1 MMLANLLA
9 SFMQNNAIYLV
20 VLGIILALFAGA
32 FVLVWLFKV
41 LFPKKEAER
50 NAEVAAFLKQESEA
64 EEPVVEEVKE
74 EPVAEEPVAQ
84 EVKEE
89 PVVEEPAAQEVK
101 EEPVVEEPAAQEV
114 KEEPV
119 AEEPA
124 AQEVKEEPVVEEP
137 AAQEVKEEKK
147 APAKKPAAKKAPAK
161 KPAEKKAPAKKPAAK
176 KAVVV
181 ATVANDKDEVGTG
194 VNGKWRIEKEDV
206 GFIAS
211 LFANNGQLL
220 LNSESYTTFKG
231 AVKGIDTI
239 KKNAESG
246 VFHVVEDKNG
256 RYFFKLLSKQNRVI
270 CVGAT
275 YASKDGCESAIE
287 SVKNFCK
294 TAILVSV
301 DPDEAAKKEAAAAN
315 KE

>member
-9 SFMQNNAIYLV
+9 SFMENNGLYLV
-20 VLGIILALFAGA
+20 VLAVALAVFAGA

-41 LFPKKEAER
+41 FFPKKEAER
-50 NAEVAAFLKQESEA
+50 NAEVRAFNKKEEPAPEEVA
-64 EEPVVEEVKE
+64 EEPVAEQPVVEEAKEE
-74 EPVAEEPVAQ
+74 EPVAEES
-84 EVKEE
+84 
-89 PVVEEPAAQEVK
+89 
-101 EEPVVEEPAAQEV
+101 
-114 KEEPV
+114 
-119 AEEPA
+119 
-124 AQEVKEEPVVEEP
+124 
-137 AAQEVKEEKK
+137 KEEKK

-161 KPAEKKAPAKKPAAK
+161 KPAEKKAPAKKPAEKKAPAK

-181 ATVANDKDEVGTG
+181 AAVANDKDEISTG
-194 VNGKWRIEKEDV
+194 ANGKWRIEKEDV

-231 AVKGIDTI
+231 AAKGIDTI

-256 RYFFKLLSKQNRVI
+256 RYFFKLLSKQNRLI

-275 YASKDGCESAIE
+275 YASKEGCESAIE
-287 SVKNFCK
+287 SVRNFCK

-301 DPDEAAKKEAAAAN
+301 DPDEAAKKEAAAA
-315 KE
+315 KQE

>member
-20 VLGIILALFAGA
+20 VLGVILALFAGA

-41 LFPKKEAER
+41 FFPNKEAER
-50 NAEVAAFLKQESEA
+50 NAEVKAFLDKQENPEEVVA
-64 EEPVVEEVKE
+64 EEPVAQEAKE
-74 EPVAEEPVAQ
+74 EPVAEEPVVEEA
-84 EVKEE
+84 KEE
-89 PVVEEPAAQEVK
+89 PV
-101 EEPVVEEPAAQEV
+101 
-114 KEEPV
+114 
-119 AEEPA
+119 
-124 AQEVKEEPVVEEP
+124 
-137 AAQEVKEEKK
+137 EEKK
-147 APAKKPAAKKAPAK
+147 PAKKPAAKKAPAK
-161 KPAEKKAPAKKPAAK
+161 KPAEKKAPAKKPAEKKAPAK

-181 ATVANDKDEVGTG
+181 AAVANDKDEVGTG

-287 SVKNFCK
+287 SVRNFCK

-301 DPDEAAKKEAAAAN
+301 DPDEAAKKEAAATN

>member
-20 VLGIILALFAGA
+20 VLAVILAVFAGA
-32 FVLVWLFKV
+32 FALVWLFKV
-41 LFPKKEAER
+41 FFPKKEAER
-50 NAEVAAFLKQESEA
+50 NAEVLAFNRKSEEPAEEPVAEEPVDEEVKEEPVAEEPVVEEVKEESVAEEPVDEEVKEEPVA

-74 EPVAEEPVAQ
+74 EPVAEEPVVEEA
-84 EVKEE
+84 KEE
-89 PVVEEPAAQEVK
+89 PV
-101 EEPVVEEPAAQEV
+101 
-114 KEEPV
+114 
-119 AEEPA
+119 
-124 AQEVKEEPVVEEP
+124 
-137 AAQEVKEEKK
+137 EEKK
-147 APAKKPAAKKAPAK
+147 PAKKPAAKKPAAKKAPAK
-161 KPAEKKAPAKKPAAK
+161 KPAEKKAPAKK
-176 KAVVV
+176 AVVV
-181 ATVANDKDEVGTG
+181 AAVANDKDEISTG
-194 VNGKWRIEKEDV
+194 ANGKWRIEKEDV

-231 AVKGIDTI
+231 AAKGIETI

-287 SVKNFCK
+287 SVRNFCK

-301 DPDEAAKKEAAAAN
+301 DPDEAAKKEAAAAEN
-315 KE
+315 K

>member
-9 SFMQNNAIYLV
+9 GFMQQSGVYV
-20 VLGIILALFAGA
+20 VILAIMLAAFAGA

-41 LFPKKEAER
+41 VFPKKDAER
-50 NAEVAAFLKQESEA
+50 NAEVAAFNQNGDAA
-64 EEPVVEEVKE
+64 EEPAKEEVKE
-74 EPVAEEPVAQ
+74 EPAAE

-89 PVVEEPAAQEVK
+89 PAKEEVK
-101 EEPVVEEPAAQEV
+101 EEPAAEEV
-114 KEEPV
+114 KEEP
-119 AEEPA
+119 A
-124 AQEVKEEPVVEEP
+124 KE
-137 AAQEVKEEKK
+137 EVKEEKK

-161 KPAEKKAPAKKPAAK
+161 KAAEKKAPAKKPTEK
-176 KAVVV
+176 KAPVKKPVV
-181 ATVANDKDEVGTG
+181 AAVVSNDNDDEISTGT
-194 VNGKWRIEKEDV
+194 NGKWRVEKEDV

-246 VFHVVEDKNG
+246 VFHIVEDKNG

-301 DPDEAAKKEAAAAN
+301 DPDETAKAEAAATA
-315 KE
+315 KK

>member
-20 VLGIILALFAGA
+20 VLGVILALFAGA

-50 NAEVAAFLKQESEA
+50 NAEVAAFIKKEPVA
-64 EEPVVEEVKE
+64 EEEKE

-84 EVKEE
+84 EAKEE
-89 PVVEEPAAQEVK
+89 PV
-101 EEPVVEEPAAQEV
+101 
-114 KEEPV
+114 
-119 AEEPA
+119 
-124 AQEVKEEPVVEEP
+124 
-137 AAQEVKEEKK
+137 EEKK
-147 APAKKPAAKKAPAK
+147 PAKKPAAKKPAAKKAPAK
-161 KPAEKKAPAKKPAAK
+161 KPAEKKAPAKK
-176 KAVVV
+176 AVVV
-181 ATVANDKDEVGTG
+181 AAVANDKEEVGTG
-194 VNGKWRIEKEDV
+194 VNGKWRVEKEDV

-256 RYFFKLLSKQNRVI
+256 RFFFKLLSKQNRVI

-287 SVKNFCK
+287 SVRNFCK

-301 DPDEAAKKEAAAAN
+301 DPDEAAKKEAAATD